1 MKFVVPVLTLF
12 TIVFTQQLY
21 AAKRLSSV
29 DSDYAEAVK
38 AATEAAEEAQAL
50 GATSDCDGQSCTVA
64 AVSCDDDPNAE
75 VCNVQPT
82 YGGIKQRYVVKG
94 CRVTIYNDGP
104 VEMVHEKTGKWC
116 DAPLPKD
123 HVFNQP
129 TRSYQDNSGCQIS
142 EYTSVSGLGVG
153 VADCSNAPP
162 SKSK

>member
-1 MKFVVPVLTLF
+1 MKLALLVLTASTLLSSYH
-12 TIVFTQQLY
+12 LY
-21 AAKRLSSV
+21 AAKQLVSPDRV
-29 DSDYAEAVK
+29 AEYAEAV
-38 AATEAAEEAQAL
+38 EEAQVA
-50 GATSDCDGQSCTVA
+50 GMGTVSECDGQSCTIA

-75 VCNVQPT
+75 VCNVQPN

-129 TRSYQDNSGCQIS
+129 TRSYQDSNGCQIS
-142 EYTSVSGLGVG
+142 EYSSASGLGVG
-153 VADCSNAPP
+153 VADCSAAPVR
-162 SKSK
+162 K